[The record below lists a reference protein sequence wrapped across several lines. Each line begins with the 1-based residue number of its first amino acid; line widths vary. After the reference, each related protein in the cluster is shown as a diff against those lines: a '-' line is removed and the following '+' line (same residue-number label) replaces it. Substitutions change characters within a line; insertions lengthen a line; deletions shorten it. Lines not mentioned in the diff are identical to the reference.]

1 VTLLWFAA
9 FAWTIALEQPIYTLA
24 LRRHVR
30 RWWTPCAIALA
41 VNAITHPLLWFA
53 FPRFAPYW
61 QYVVAGELCVIAV
74 EAVIVALVIRRGAP
88 AIAASVAANTVSTL
102 VGLALLS
109 AAGA

>member
-1 VTLLWFAA
+1 MTLLWFAA

-24 LRRHVR
+24 LRRYVR

-53 FPRFAPYW
+53 FPRFEPYW
-61 QYVVAGELCVIAV
+61 QYVLAGELCVIAV
-74 EAVIVALVIRRGAP
+74 EAAIAWLVIRRVGP
-88 AIAASVAANTVSTL
+88 AIAASVVANAMSTL

-109 AAGA
+109 AA